1 MLPVDLAKDIVLGA
15 LQKAIHVGMRI
26 EFIVLARLLVVA

>member
-15 LQKAIHVGMRI
+15 LQEAVHVGMRF
-26 EFIVLARLLVVA
+26 ELVVLARLMVA